1 MLVNNVRRTELGRLP
16 SGVRGLDTIL
26 DGGFLRGGLY
36 IIQGTPGTGK
46 TTLANQICFHHI
58 ATGERALYTTLL
70 AEYHVRMMQHMGGMS
85 FFDASKIPD
94 QLSYLNGFGTLREA
108 GYRGLRDLVRRE
120 IASHQATVLILDGF
134 ATAQRSSPDEQDFNE
149 FVHELQGIAMATDCT
164 MFLLSSAERVKE
176 TPEYTIV
183 DGIVELSD
191 QLAGWSSESMLQVV
205 KLRGTSYLRGRH
217 AFRITRDGLVVYP
230 RIEALLARS
239 AHLDHGAV
247 GTVSCG
253 VDQLD
258 VMLGGGLPTAS
269 TTMVVGPSG
278 AGKTT
283 LGLQFLARCSER
295 EPGLFLGF
303 YETPSR
309 LRAKAREMDQ
319 PLGALLDSGI
329 VEVLWQPPMEGLL
342 DAYGDLLLEA
352 VRRRNVRRLFIDGLG
367 AFQTAAVKSMR
378 MRQYLTALMNELRVL
393 EVTTLYT
400 LEVPDVIGP
409 YIRTPVD
416 DSILADNLILMRYV
430 ERNSRLHRFISILK
444 VRNSDFDPLLHEYR
458 TTAHGLQIEEMREGS
473 EAATSGMTGRD
484 AGEAPADQG
493 PQARRGS

>member
-1 MLVNNVRRTELGRLP
+1 MNSPSKTEIGRLP
-16 SGVRGLDTIL
+16 SGIRGLDTVL

-58 ATGERALYTTLL
+58 ATGARALYTTLL

-191 QLAGWSSESMLQVV
+191 QLVGWSSESTLQVV
-205 KLRGTSYLRGRH
+205 KLRGTNYLRGRH

-239 AHLDHGAV
+239 TRPDQGAV
-247 GTVSCG
+247 RIVPSG

-258 VMLGGGLPTAS
+258 IMLGGGLPTAS

-283 LGLQFLARCSER
+283 LGLQFLSRCSES
-295 EPGLFLGF
+295 EPGLLLGF
-303 YETPSR
+303 YETPAR
-309 LRAKAREMDQ
+309 LRSKAREIGP
-319 PLGALLDSGI
+319 PLADLFDSGA
-329 VEVLWQPPMEGLL
+329 VEVLWQPPTEGLL
-342 DAYGDLLLEA
+342 DAYGDRLLEA
-352 VRRRNVRRLFIDGLG
+352 VRRRNVRRLLIDGLG
-367 AFQTAAVKSMR
+367 AFQTATVKSLR

-393 EVTTLYT
+393 QVTTLYT
-400 LEVPDVIGP
+400 LEVSDVIGP
-409 YIRTPVD
+409 YVHTPVD
-416 DSILADNLILMRYV
+416 DSILTDNLILMRYV
-430 ERNSRLHRFISILK
+430 ERNARLRRFISILK
-444 VRNSDFDPLLHEYR
+444 VRNGDFDTSLHEYR
-458 TTAHGLQIEEMREGS
+458 TTAQGLQIRRMRES
-473 EAATSGMTGRD
+473 SDAAMSGTTDWD
-484 AGEAPADQG
+484 AGAPPEGQEAQPG
-493 PQARRGS
+493 HGG